1 MMSRTRPTYP
11 AANVDGRIRRAAWT
25 SKNRTSD
32 SFRRSLG
39 GKPLQY
45 KPVRR
50 IDPRIAWANGVIT
63 RATETPAMS
72 GS

>member
-1 MMSRTRPTYP
+1 MKSPDIP
-11 AANVDGRIRRAAWT
+11 GRV
-25 SKNRTSD
+25 
-32 SFRRSLG
+32 
-39 GKPLQY
+39 KPLQY